1 MHAARAPH
9 LAQEHRA
16 ELACADQA
24 DGHGPAGS
32 FAFEQQCVQVHEAVP
47 PFCVIAREGGRSSR
61 RRIIDDPYC
70 LSLLDARIR
79 GHDSDYWQI
88 ARETK
93 DSSLH
98 SW

>member
-1 MHAARAPH
+1 MSHGGLAGDDVHRQLDRASAQRLLLDAYTSHRGRVAAFLDKRSCGRVSP
-9 LAQEHRA
+9 
-16 ELACADQA
+16 
-24 DGHGPAGS
+24 
-32 FAFEQQCVQVHEAVP
+32 
-47 PFCVIAREGGRSSR
+47 GRSSR